1 MFKTL
6 RRMILPIIIIVLL
19 CFGGLIVLEWGM
31 GFSRRGQY
39 TEANV
44 AAMIN
49 GMEVS
54 WETYN
59 RVYQSLYQI
68 ESENTDEELPESKIR
83 EIQQTAWRQLLHDH
97 LIMQEVAK
105 HNLVVTDDE
114 LYAFLR
120 YNPPAELQQLPY
132 FQTDGRFDY
141 QKYVSSMANP
151 QDAMFWASVEPFAK
165 ENVLKQKLQEMII
178 QAAHV
183 TESEIKEFFLT
194 LNEKI
199 KVGMVNVGYDRFSK
213 PPPRSTDEEVE
224 QFFDEH
230 RDDYPIDERAAFN
243 IALIEKK
250 PQPLDWEQTYNKA
263 MAIYDSTQAGADF
276 GEMAGR
282 YSDDP
287 ASAKEGGDLGWFPR
301 GQMVEGFD
309 RRVFSMKEGDISEPI
324 RTEFGWHIIKLHAF
338 KEEMEKPRGKKEKEL
353 VQKAHASHIL
363 VKTEAGQETLDR
375 AYRRLEEFHTAAK
388 KKGFFKAAEDLGLS
402 IKNTALFFRDK
413 NIQFIGRD
421 PNAGRFAF
429 ENEVDAI
436 SDVLEN
442 KTVFYVLRVA
452 DRVPAGMATF
462 EEVKEKLSIDI
473 VKYKVVT
480 LCRDTA
486 DAIYTEIQKGT
497 DIEKA
502 AKMFGEEYET
512 PAEFLRT
519 DYVKG
524 PGRDPMAIGA
534 AFSLSEPGQISEP
547 VDFNQGTVVFKLLER
562 TSPDLSDYNAQ
573 RDSLYAVI
581 LNYKRKE
588 LYGRWFEN
596 LIENSE
602 IVNNI
607 EKTLQEAGEF

>member
-1 MFKTL
+1 MFETL
-6 RRMILPIIIIVLL
+6 RRMIFPIIIIVL
-19 CFGGLIVLEWGM
+19 FFFVAMIVFQWGLGL
-31 GFSRRGQY
+31 SRRQQY
-39 TEANV
+39 ADANV
-44 AAMIN
+44 AAVIN

-59 RVYQSLYQI
+59 RAYQSLYQI

-83 EIQQTAWRQLLHDH
+83 EIQQTAWKRLLHDH

-105 HNLVVTDDE
+105 HNLAVTDDE

-120 YNPPAELQQLPY
+120 YNPPPELQQLPY
-132 FQTDGRFDY
+132 FQTDGRFNY

-151 QDAMFWASVEPFAK
+151 QDAAFWASVEPFAK

-178 QAAHV
+178 QAARV
-183 TESEIKEFFLT
+183 TESEVKEFYLT
-194 LNEKI
+194 INEKI

-213 PPPRSTDEEVE
+213 PPPRSTDEELE
-224 QFFDEH
+224 EFFNER
-230 RDDYPIDERAAFN
+230 RDDYPVDERAALN

-250 PQPLDWEQTYNKA
+250 PQALDWERTYNKA
-263 MAIYDSTQAGADF
+263 MAIYDSIQAGADF

-287 ASAKEGGDLGWFPR
+287 ASAKNGGDLGWFPR
-301 GQMVEGFD
+301 GQMVEEFD
-309 RRVFSMKEGDISEPI
+309 RKVFSMKEEEISEPI

-338 KEEMEKPRGKKEKEL
+338 KEEMEKPRGKKDKEL
-353 VQKAHASHIL
+353 VRKAHASHIL

-388 KKGFFKAAEDLGLS
+388 KKGFFKAAEDLSLP
-402 IKNTALFFRDK
+402 IKKTAMFFRGK
-413 NIQFIGRD
+413 NIQFIGND

-436 SDVLEN
+436 SDLLES
-442 KTVFYVLRVA
+442 KTAFFVVRVA
-452 DRVPAGMATF
+452 ERVPAGKATF
-462 EEVKEKLSIDI
+462 EEAEKKVNLDI
-473 VKYKVVT
+473 LKYKVAT

-502 AKMFGEEYET
+502 AKIFGEEYET

-524 PGRDPMAIGA
+524 LGSNAMAIGA

-547 VDFNQGTVVFKLLER
+547 VDFDQGTVVFKLLER
-562 TSPDLSDYNAQ
+562 TSPDLSDYNAR
-573 RDSLYAVI
+573 RDSLHTVI
-581 LNYKRKE
+581 LNYKRQE

>member
-1 MFKTL
+1 MFKAL
-6 RRMILPIIIIVLL
+6 RRMIFPIIIIVLL
-19 CFGGLIVLEWGM
+19 SFGGLIVLEWGM
-31 GFSRRGQY
+31 GFSRRGQF

-44 AAMIN
+44 AAVIN

-59 RVYQSLYQI
+59 RAYQSLYQV

-83 EIQQTAWRQLLHDH
+83 EIQQTVWKQLLHDH

-105 HNLVVTDDE
+105 HNLAVTDDE

-120 YNPPAELQQLPY
+120 YNPPPELQQLPY

-151 QDAMFWASVEPFAK
+151 QDAVFWASVEPFAK

-183 TESEIKEFFLT
+183 TESEIKDFYLT

-213 PPPRSTDEEVE
+213 PPPRSTDEELE
-224 QFFDEH
+224 EYFNEH
-230 RDDYPIDERAAFN
+230 KDDYPIDERAALN

-250 PQPLDWEQTYNKA
+250 PQPLDWERTYNKA
-263 MAIYDSTQAGADF
+263 MAICDSIQAGADF
-276 GEMAGR
+276 GEMVGR
-282 YSDDP
+282 YSEDP

-301 GQMVEGFD
+301 GQMVEEFD
-309 RRVFSMKEGDISEPI
+309 RRVFSMKEGKISEPI
-324 RTEFGWHIIKLHAF
+324 RTKFGWHIIKLHAF

-388 KKGFFKAAEDLGLS
+388 KKGFFKAAEDLSLP

-421 PNAGRFAF
+421 PNAGQFAF
-429 ENEVDAI
+429 DNEVDAI
-436 SDVLEN
+436 SDLLEN
-442 KTVFYVLRVA
+442 KTAFFVVRIA
-452 DRVPAGMATF
+452 ERVPAGMATF
-462 EEVKEKLSIDI
+462 EGAKDKLKLDI
-473 VKYKVVT
+473 VKYKVAT

-502 AKMFGEEYET
+502 AKIFGEEYET
-512 PAEFLRT
+512 PAEFPRT
-519 DYVKG
+519 GYVKG
-524 PGRDPMAIGA
+524 PGDCDVQA
-534 AFSLSEPGQISEP
+534 A
-547 VDFNQGTVVFKLLER
+547 GT
-562 TSPDLSDYNAQ
+562 D
-573 RDSLYAVI
+573 
-581 LNYKRKE
+581 
-588 LYGRWFEN
+588 
-596 LIENSE
+596 
-602 IVNNI
+602 
-607 EKTLQEAGEF
+607 

>member
-1 MFKTL
+1 
-6 RRMILPIIIIVLL
+6 MIFPIIIIVL
-19 CFGGLIVLEWGM
+19 FFFVAMIVFQWGLGL
-31 GFSRRGQY
+31 SRRQQY
-39 TEANV
+39 ADANV
-44 AAMIN
+44 AAVIN

-59 RVYQSLYQI
+59 RAYQSLYQI

-83 EIQQTAWRQLLHDH
+83 EIQQTAWKRLLHDH

-105 HNLVVTDDE
+105 HNLAVTDDE

-120 YNPPAELQQLPY
+120 YNPPPELQQLPY
-132 FQTDGRFDY
+132 FQTDGRFNY

-151 QDAMFWASVEPFAK
+151 QDAAFWASVEPFAK

-178 QAAHV
+178 QAARV
-183 TESEIKEFFLT
+183 TESEVKEFYLT
-194 LNEKI
+194 INEKI

-213 PPPRSTDEEVE
+213 PPPRSTDEELE
-224 QFFDEH
+224 EFFNER
-230 RDDYPIDERAAFN
+230 RDDYPVDERAALN

-250 PQPLDWEQTYNKA
+250 PQALDWERTYNKA
-263 MAIYDSTQAGADF
+263 MAIYDSIQAGADF

-287 ASAKEGGDLGWFPR
+287 ASAKNGGDLGWFPR
-301 GQMVEGFD
+301 GQMVEEFD
-309 RRVFSMKEGDISEPI
+309 RKVFSMKEEEISEPI

-338 KEEMEKPRGKKEKEL
+338 KEEMEKPRGKKDKEL
-353 VQKAHASHIL
+353 VRKAHASHIL

-388 KKGFFKAAEDLGLS
+388 KKGFFKAAEDLSLP
-402 IKNTALFFRDK
+402 IKKTAMFFRGK
-413 NIQFIGRD
+413 NIQFIGND

-436 SDVLEN
+436 SDLLES
-442 KTVFYVLRVA
+442 KTAFFVVRVA
-452 DRVPAGMATF
+452 ERVPAGKATF
-462 EEVKEKLSIDI
+462 EEAEKKVNLDI
-473 VKYKVVT
+473 LKYKVAT

-502 AKMFGEEYET
+502 AKIFGEEYET

-524 PGRDPMAIGA
+524 LGSNAMAIGA

-547 VDFNQGTVVFKLLER
+547 VDFDQGTVVFKLLER
-562 TSPDLSDYNAQ
+562 TSPDLSDYNAR
-573 RDSLYAVI
+573 RDSLHTVI
-581 LNYKRKE
+581 LNYKRQE